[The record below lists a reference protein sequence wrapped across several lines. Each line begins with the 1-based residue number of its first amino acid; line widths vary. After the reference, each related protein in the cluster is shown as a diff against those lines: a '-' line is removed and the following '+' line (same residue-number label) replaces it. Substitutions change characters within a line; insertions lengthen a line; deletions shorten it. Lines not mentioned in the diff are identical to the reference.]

1 MSSHADLNGGEE
13 LLPGQ
18 VTRPDTD
25 SRRHLEIIISKQQTH
40 IFRHFSKKKKPY
52 QELSKD
58 LSFFLLLP
66 LAASLRIPAH
76 LYVLLIL
83 PLGAGRCV
91 SPRDSDRQ
99 GVLSRCT

>member
-1 MSSHADLNGGEE
+1 MSSHTDLNGGEE

-18 VTRPDTD
+18 VTLPDTD
-25 SRRHLEIIISKQQTH
+25 SRRHLKIIIRKEQTH
-40 IFRHFSKKKKPY
+40 IFRHFSKKKPY

-99 GVLSRCT
+99 EVLSRCT